1 MPGGRASSGA
11 CRAVRQLVNVKLKRR
26 AALTAITYFCL
37 QNSCSYLSSLSLSS
51 TKSCMTQLS
60 LAEGE
65 IDDQQRQTAALRGAF
80 HHEDVCSK
88 GGIRRAAASG
98 MQWCRLCQR
107 LCSAPPMSLHL
118 LGPMVAAQQLPAE
131 QHLSAQPWHPNLLT
145 ASIAAWHGT
154 QISSCAPGSPDCLEK
169 SGVPV

>member
-80 HHEDVCSK
+80 HHEDVCRVVSLQQ
-88 GGIRRAAASG
+88 GGHTSGCSICDAMVQAVSAALQRTSNVLAPPGAHGCCPAAS
-98 MQWCRLCQR
+98 
-107 LCSAPPMSLHL
+107 S
-118 LGPMVAAQQLPAE
+118 
-131 QHLSAQPWHPNLLT
+131 
-145 ASIAAWHGT
+145 
-154 QISSCAPGSPDCLEK
+154 
-169 SGVPV
+169 